1 MIRFLFTRVFV
12 IIDPPNV
19 VEKRRDSIVTIKT
32 IPIYLSLEC
41 LDSNASEAINVLI
54 SHYVSTI
61 GTYVKQI

>member
-1 MIRFLFTRVFV
+1 MIRFLFIRLFV

-54 SHYVSTI
+54 MLRQYIRQT
-61 GTYVKQI
+61 